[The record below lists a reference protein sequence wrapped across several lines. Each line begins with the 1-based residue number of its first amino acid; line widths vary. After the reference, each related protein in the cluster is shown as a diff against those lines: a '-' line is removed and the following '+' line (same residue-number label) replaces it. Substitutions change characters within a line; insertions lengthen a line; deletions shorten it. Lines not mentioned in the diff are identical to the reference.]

1 MSENLLDWDQV
12 AERLGT
18 TPRWVREARYRG
30 DLPFVRVGKLIR
42 FRPEDIDAFIADNLQ
57 RGTLGTPER
66 LHRKVGT
73 KE

>member
-1 MSENLLDWDQV
+1 VTIEQNLLDWDQV

-42 FRPEDIDAFIADNLQ
+42 FRPSDIDAFIAANLHK
-57 RGTLGTPER
+57 PEGIHP
-66 LHRKVGT
+66 LLKG
-73 KE
+73 KAS